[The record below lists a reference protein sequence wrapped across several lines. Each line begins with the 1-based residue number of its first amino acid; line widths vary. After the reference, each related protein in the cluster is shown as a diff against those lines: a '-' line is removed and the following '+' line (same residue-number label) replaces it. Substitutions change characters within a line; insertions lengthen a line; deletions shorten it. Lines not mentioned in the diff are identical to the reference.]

1 MHKVEISSQRSRI
14 YIQKWLPVV
23 KIQAIPGRES
33 NFRMIEAL
41 PLLEECQIIWTRSQI
56 RFLWPHL

>member
-23 KIQAIPGRES
+23 KIQARPGRES
-33 NFRMIEAL
+33 NFRMIEVL
-41 PLLEECQIIWTRSQI
+41 PLLEECQIIWT
-56 RFLWPHL
+56 